1 MRGDHNEDVDLRN
14 YGGHNEDGDL
24 RDPVQD
30 AEEYQIGQN
39 IMNTGGLQSVQ
50 IPANMKLQIKVKN
63 SSMIANQSF

>member
-1 MRGDHNEDVDLRN
+1 MRGGHNEEGDLRN